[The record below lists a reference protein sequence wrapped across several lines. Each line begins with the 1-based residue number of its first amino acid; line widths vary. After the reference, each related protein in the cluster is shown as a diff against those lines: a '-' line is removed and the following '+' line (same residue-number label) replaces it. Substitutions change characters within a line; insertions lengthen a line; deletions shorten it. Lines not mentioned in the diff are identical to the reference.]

1 VSLTFPQPPSAP
13 KRAHAKGFILALTL
27 WIIALFG
34 LGIAAISTWIGV
46 ATENARTLRSRVDD
60 EIALSN
66 AKNEL
71 IFALATR
78 PMTYRGLEVGIPV
91 DQPVESGAGKKA
103 EPMDAFMAMSSAMQ
117 ETSRVIAFDRRPYL
131 VESNPDYIIQ
141 IQDGRG
147 LINLNR
153 IQPPLLRRLLALY
166 DTTEALRSE
175 LPDTLQD
182 WVDED
187 EFTRLAG
194 AEKPDYDQLRRLPPT
209 NARLTTPMEAQNIL
223 GWDQIPRIWEDDLKA
238 PIFSTCTT
246 AGFNPNTAPEP
257 SLIVHTP
264 GLTEDA
270 AKFIVERRQASS
282 FRHAREFLELANISV
297 PNEAFFFGTSP
308 GSCMVVD
315 LVNRNTEERTR
326 ISLTLVP
333 RGQNQPWQVDYAFRI
348 PSQYRGALD
357 GLNPQLTF
365 PAPETLAS
373 GSDRTF
379 AAARIR

>member
-1 VSLTFPQPPSAP
+1 MPLTFTQPPSAL
-13 KRAHAKGFILALTL
+13 KRAQAKGFILALTL

-34 LGIAAISTWIGV
+34 LGIAAISTWISV
-46 ATENARTLRSRVDD
+46 ATENARTLRARVDD

-66 AKNEL
+66 AKSEL

-78 PMTYRGLEVGIPV
+78 PMTYRGLEVGTAL
-91 DQPVESGAGKKA
+91 DQTADSEKKEA
-103 EPMDAFMAMSSAMQ
+103 TTDTFMAMSQAMQ
-117 ETSRVIAFDRRPYL
+117 ETSQAIAFDRRPY
-131 VESNPDYIIQ
+131 VMESNPDYIIQ

-166 DTTEALRSE
+166 DTPETLRSQ

-194 AEKPDYDQLRRLPPT
+194 AEKPDYDQLRRSPPT
-209 NARLTTPMEAQNIL
+209 NARLTTPLEAQNIL

-246 AGFNPNTAPEP
+246 AGFNPNTAPEA

-270 AKFIVERRQASS
+270 AKFIVERRQAST

-308 GSCMVVD
+308 GSCMVID
-315 LVNRNTEERTR
+315 LINRNTAERTR
-326 ISLTLVP
+326 VSLTLVP

-348 PSQYRGALD
+348 PSQYGGAPD

-379 AAARIR
+379 AAARVR

>member
-1 VSLTFPQPPSAP
+1 MLLTFTQPPSAP

-66 AKNEL
+66 AKSEL

-78 PMTYRGLEVGIPV
+78 PMTYRGLEVGIAV
-91 DQPVESGAGKKA
+91 DQPVEGDKKNA
-103 EPMDAFMAMSSAMQ
+103 PVDTFMAMSNAMQ
-117 ETSRVIAFDRRPYL
+117 ETSRVIAFDRRPY
-131 VESNPDYIIQ
+131 VMENNRDYIIQ

-166 DTTEALRSE
+166 DTSEALRSQ

-223 GWDQIPRIWEDDLKA
+223 GWDQVPRIWEDDLKA

-246 AGFNPNTAPEP
+246 AGFNPNTAPEA

-270 AKFIVERRQASS
+270 AKFIVERRQAGS

-308 GSCMVVD
+308 GSCMVID
-315 LVNRNTEERTR
+315 FVNRTTAERTR

-348 PSQYRGALD
+348 PSLQSGTLD
-357 GLNPQLTF
+357 GLDPQLTF
-365 PAPETLAS
+365 PTPETLTS
-373 GSDRTF
+373 SSDGHLT
-379 AAARIR
+379 AIGIR